1 MYKVHVS
8 YPAQAA
14 PFECVQVGC
23 CNSRMI
29 LLHDTNLFLL
39 KLCHVIMHHAKI
51 PIEFYFHLEDD
62 VAFEYNNSRF
72 SGV

>member
-8 YPAQAA
+8 YPAQAV
-14 PFECVQVGC
+14 PFESVQVGY

-29 LLHDTNLFLL
+29 LLHDTNFFLL
-39 KLCHVIMHHAKI
+39 RLLYVIMHHAKI
-51 PIEFYFHLEDD
+51 PIEFYFHLKDD
-62 VAFEYNNSRF
+62 VTFEYNDSRL